1 MTFETTLHN
10 LSFEK
15 LKVMEENGVNRISVG
30 IQTFS
35 NRGRKLLNRTYD
47 KDYVVERLKEIKK
60 DFLDLFV

>member
-15 LKVMEENGVNRISVG
+15 LEIMEKYGVNRISVG

-35 NRGRKLLNRTYD
+35 DRGRKLLNRTYD
-47 KDYVVERLKEIKK
+47 KNYV
-60 DFLDLFV
+60 

>member
-15 LKVMEENGVNRISVG
+15 LEIMEKYGVNRISVG

-47 KDYVVERLKEIKK
+47 KNYVVERLKEIKK
-60 DFLDLFV
+60 RIKDKKH